1 MAGLVVERDPIA
13 ADDEEQEQIDALASL
28 LDGDAA
34 GAPVLLGPGGDRVTL
49 PESLLRVLRRAVKAL
64 AHHNAVA
71 IVPIQKLLTTNEA
84 ADLLN
89 VSRPYLIRL
98 IDRGDLPHTRVGSH
112 RRISF
117 ADLMSYKQ
125 IRDSMRRESL
135 RELTRMNQ
143 EFGLYER
150 H

>member
-1 MAGLVVERDPIA
+1 MAGLTVERDPVA
-13 ADDEEQEQIDALASL
+13 ADEEEQGQIDALAQL
-28 LDGDAA
+28 LDGGAA
-34 GAPVLLGPGGDRVTL
+34 GAPVLLGPDGRRVTL
-49 PESLLRVLRRAVKAL
+49 PDSLLRVLRRAVKAL
-64 AHHNAVA
+64 AHHDAVA

-98 IDRGDLPHTRVGSH
+98 IDRGDLPHTMVGSH

-125 IRDSMRRESL
+125 IRDSKRRETLS
-135 RELTRMNQ
+135 ELTRMNQ

>member
-1 MAGLVVERDPIA
+1 MAGLAVERDPIA
-13 ADDEEQEQIDALASL
+13 AEEEEQEQIDALAQL
-28 LDGDAA
+28 LDSQTAD
-34 GAPVLLGPGGDRVTL
+34 APVLLGPDGDRVTL
-49 PESLLRVLRRAVKAL
+49 PESLLRVLRRAVTAL
-64 AHHNAVA
+64 AHHDAVA

-98 IDRGDLPHTRVGSH
+98 IDRGDLPHTMVGSH

-125 IRDSMRRESL
+125 IRDSKRRETLS
-135 RELTRMNQ
+135 ELTRMNQ

-150 H
+150 R